1 MEPFEWLVFGVGI
14 VLGGLFGAK
23 GKGAVKS
30 AAKGYL
36 IAGEKAQE
44 WAANVR
50 EDFRDALEEARYE
63 KEQEEAARLE
73 ELEAIHHSANDR
85 PLVAASSK
93 GSSNNA
99 RKASSKSAGE
109 PTSESSHQTPTE

>member
-1 MEPFEWLVFGVGI
+1 MEPIEWLILGVGL

-23 GKGAVKS
+23 GKGVVKS

-44 WAANVR
+44 WTANVR

-63 KEQEEAARLE
+63 KEQDEAARRAE
-73 ELEAIHHSANDR
+73 YEASIHGEPNREL
-85 PLVAASSK
+85 LGAAPAK
-93 GSSNNA
+93 PSSNSRRSSA
-99 RKASSKSAGE
+99 AHGGSASPSGAPAAQE
-109 PTSESSHQTPTE
+109 